1 VRKDWEKIREGEAP
15 SLPQARDE
23 DACAPQHFALTAL
36 RHSHSGFRDL
46 MSWIRAHYHRVALLV
61 AALFLFA
68 SALLIIRNVAQ
79 FGENFSALQTA
90 PLPKPAVPPTKAVE
104 VEQAMA
110 KLRQPAQWTFS
121 SRSGLFVPEKHFI
134 GPNGLPATLQTTEVH
149 PPVPNEW
156 LEQFGL
162 PIADADVLSQDPDAD
177 GFNNLEE
184 WQNHTHPTDKSS
196 HPAFTTKLKMKS
208 FAQEP
213 FRLVFASWVDDTF
226 ALNTNDLKE
235 PTQFLKIGDSIRGTK
250 FKIVKF
256 TEKHDTNKYGT
267 KIDVSEL
274 ILENRETHEQ
284 LSLVKEKIMTS
295 PESVAN
301 FVYLWGDRREFAVKK
316 DHEFSL
322 KPEEQIKYKLI
333 DVQPGKAVV
342 INIQEPSKLID
353 IAPLT
358 P

>member
-1 VRKDWEKIREGEAP
+1 M
-15 SLPQARDE
+15 
-23 DACAPQHFALTAL
+23 T
-36 RHSHSGFRDL
+36 
-46 MSWIRAHYHRVALLV
+46 WIRANYDRVAVLA

-79 FGENFSALQTA
+79 FGGNFSALQTA
-90 PLPKPAVPPTKAVE
+90 PPPKPALPPPQAVE
-104 VEQAMA
+104 MEQAME

-121 SRSGLFVPEKHFI
+121 ARSGLFVPEKHFI
-134 GPNGLPATLQTTEVH
+134 GANGLPATLQTTEVH

-184 WQNHTHPTDKSS
+184 WQNHTNPTDRNS
-196 HPAFTTKLKMKS
+196 HPAFIAKLKMKS

-226 ALNTNDLKE
+226 ALNTSDLKE

-256 TEKHDTNKYGT
+256 SEKHDANKYGT
-267 KIDVSEL
+267 NIDVSEL
-274 ILENRETHEQ
+274 ILENQETHEQ

-301 FVYLWGDRREFAVKK
+301 FIYLWGERREFAVKK
-316 DHEFSL
+316 DQEFSL
-322 KPEEQIKYKLI
+322 KPDEQIKYKLV
-333 DVQPGKAVV
+333 DVQPGRAVIV
-342 INIQEPSKLID
+342 DTQKPNEPIEVG
-353 IAPLT
+353 PFN